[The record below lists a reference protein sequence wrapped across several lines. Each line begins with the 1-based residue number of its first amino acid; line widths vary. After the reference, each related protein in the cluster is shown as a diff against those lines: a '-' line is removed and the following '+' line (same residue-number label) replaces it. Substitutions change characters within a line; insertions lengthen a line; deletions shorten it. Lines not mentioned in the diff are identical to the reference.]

1 MLDIKLIKEQGSRV
15 QEQLNRRGPGTSKD
29 LDQLI
34 ELDAERREALNQAQT
49 LKNKKKTLSAEV
61 GQLKKKGENADSL
74 MAEVKQLNTEIKQW
88 DDKSAEF
95 DEQVRATLLKIPNLP
110 SESTPEGTDESQ
122 NEEIRVWGQ
131 KPPIDFKPKSHLEL
145 GESLGL
151 LDLKRAAKISG
162 ARFAVFRG
170 QGAALLRALIQFM
183 LDTQTRENGYEE
195 LYPPV
200 LVNKDSLMG
209 TGQLPKFEEDLFK
222 LRDDELFLIPTAEVP
237 VTNYHRD
244 EILPEESLPV
254 KYAAYTL
261 CFRREAGSYGKDTQ
275 GIIRQ
280 HQFDKVELVKFVKP
294 EHSYDELE
302 KLVTDAESILQKLGL
317 HYRVVNLCT
326 GDLGFSAA
334 KTYDLEVWLPSQDTF
349 REISS
354 CSNFTDYQ
362 ARRAMIRYKPQGKSH
377 SVSGS
382 EGKSRSVSGS
392 GNVPHST
399 SQGKSRSVSGGKPE
413 LVHTLNGSGLAA
425 GRLFVAVLEN
435 YQQADG
441 SIQIPEPLR
450 PYMNGAESIS

>member
-1 MLDIKLIKEQGSRV
+1 MLDIKLIREQGERLHN
-15 QEQLNRRGPGTSKD
+15 QLNRRGPGTAQD
-29 LDQLI
+29 LDRLI
-34 ELDAERREALNQAQT
+34 EIDAERREALNKSQT

-61 GQLKKKGENADSL
+61 GKLKKQGENADAL
-74 MAEVKQLNTEIKQW
+74 MAEVKQINAEIDEW
-88 DDKSAEF
+88 DGKADAL
-95 DEQVRATLLKIPNLP
+95 DEELRTTLLNIPNIP
-110 SESTPEGTDESQ
+110 SDTTPDGADESQ
-122 NEEIRVWGQ
+122 NEEIRKWGE
-131 KPPIDFKPKSHLEL
+131 KPSLDFEPKNHLEL
-145 GESLGL
+145 GEALGI
-151 LDLKRAAKISG
+151 LDMKRAVKISG

-200 LVNKDSLMG
+200 LVNEDSLKG

-294 EHSYDELE
+294 ETSYDELE
-302 KLVTDAESILQKLGL
+302 NLVTHAESILQKLGL
-317 HYRVVNLCT
+317 HYRVVNLCA

-334 KTYDLEVWLPSQDTF
+334 KTYDLEVWLPSQNTY

-362 ARRAMIRYKPQGKSH
+362 ARRAMIRTKS
-377 SVSGS
+377 
-382 EGKSRSVSGS
+382 KD
-392 GNVPHST
+392 
-399 SQGKSRSVSGGKPE
+399 GGKPE

-441 SIQIPEPLR
+441 SIQIPAPLQ
-450 PYMNGAESIS
+450 PYLNGKERISK

>member
-1 MLDIKLIKEQGSRV
+1 MLDIKLIREQGESV
-15 QEQLNRRGPGTSKD
+15 QNQLNRRGPGTSAD
-29 LDQLI
+29 LDQLL
-34 ELDAERREALNQAQT
+34 EVDKQRREALNQAQS

-61 GQLKKKGENADSL
+61 GNLKKKGENADAL
-74 MAEVKQLNTEIKQW
+74 MADVKQINTEIDEW
-88 DDKSAEF
+88 DGKANIL
-95 DEQVRATLLKIPNLP
+95 DEQVRTTLLNIPNLP
-110 SESTPEGTDESQ
+110 DESVPVGADESQ
-122 NEEIRVWGQ
+122 NQEVRVFGE
-131 KPPIDFKPKSHLEL
+131 KPSFDFKPKNHLEL
-145 GESLGL
+145 GEALNV
-151 LDLKRAAKISG
+151 LDLKRATKISG
-162 ARFAVFRG
+162 ARFAVFKG

-200 LVNKDSLMG
+200 LVNKESLEG

-244 EILPEESLPV
+244 EILPEESLPI

-302 KLVTDAESILQKLGL
+302 KLVTNAESILQKLGL

-334 KTYDLEVWLPSQDTF
+334 KTYDLEVWLPSQDTY

-362 ARRAMIRYKPQGKSH
+362 ARRAKIRYKGKS
-377 SVSGS
+377 
-382 EGKSRSVSGS
+382 
-392 GNVPHST
+392 
-399 SQGKSRSVSGGKPE
+399 GKPE
-413 LVHTLNGSGLAA
+413 LIHTLNGSGLAA

-435 YQQADG
+435 FQQADG
-441 SIQIPEPLR
+441 TIRIPEPLQS
-450 PYMNGAESIS
+450 YLNGQTLLS

>member
-1 MLDIKLIKEQGSRV
+1 MLDIKLIREQGETV
-15 QEQLNRRGPGTSKD
+15 HNQLNRRGPGTSAD
-29 LDQLI
+29 LDRLLEIDKQ
-34 ELDAERREALNQAQT
+34 RRDALNQSQT

-61 GQLKKKGENADSL
+61 GNLKKKGQDASGPME
-74 MAEVKQLNTEIKQW
+74 EVKQLNVQIKEW
-88 DDKSAEF
+88 DDKSNSL
-95 DEQVRATLLKIPNLP
+95 DEQVRSTLLKIPNLP
-110 SESTPEGTDESQ
+110 SETTPDGADESQ
-122 NEEIRVWGQ
+122 NQEVRQWGG
-131 KPPIDFKPKSHLEL
+131 KPSFDFKPKNHVEL
-145 GESLGL
+145 GETLGL

-162 ARFAVFRG
+162 ARFAVFKG

-183 LDTQTRENGYEE
+183 LNTQTRDNGYEE

-200 LVNKDSLMG
+200 LVNEDSLMG

-302 KLVTDAESILQKLGL
+302 KLVADAESILQKLNL

-334 KTYDLEVWLPSQDTF
+334 KTYDLEVWLPSQNTY

-362 ARRAMIRYKPQGKSH
+362 ARRAMIRYKGKD
-377 SVSGS
+377 
-382 EGKSRSVSGS
+382 
-392 GNVPHST
+392 
-399 SQGKSRSVSGGKPE
+399 GGKPE

-441 SIQIPEPLR
+441 SIQIPEPLQL
-450 PYMNGAESIS
+450 YLNGQTQLG

>member
-1 MLDIKLIKEQGSRV
+1 MLDIKLIREQGERV
-15 QEQLNRRGPGTSKD
+15 HNQLNRRGAGTSMD
-29 LDQLI
+29 LDRLI
-34 ELDAERREALNQAQT
+34 EIDAQRRDALNKSQT

-61 GQLKKKGENADSL
+61 GKLKQQGQNADAL
-74 MAEVKQLNTEIKQW
+74 MAEVKQLNVEIDEW
-88 DDKSAEF
+88 DVKAGDL
-95 DEQVRATLLKIPNLP
+95 DEQVRTTLLKIPNLP
-110 SESTPEGTDESQ
+110 SETTPDGADESQ
-122 NEEIRVWGQ
+122 NQEIRQWGE
-131 KPPIDFKPKSHLEL
+131 KPSFDFKPQNHLEL
-145 GESLGL
+145 GETLGL
-151 LDLKRAAKISG
+151 LDMKRAVKISG
-162 ARFAVFRG
+162 ARFAVFKG

-183 LDTQTRENGYEE
+183 LNTQTRENGYEE

-200 LVNKDSLMG
+200 LVNKESLMG

-244 EILPEESLPV
+244 EILPEESLPI

-261 CFRREAGSYGKDTQ
+261 CFRREAGSYGKDSQ

-302 KLVTDAESILQKLGL
+302 KLVTDAESILQKLNL
-317 HYRVVNLCT
+317 HYRVVNLCA

-334 KTYDLEVWLPSQDTF
+334 KTYDLEVWLPSQNTY

-362 ARRAMIRYKPQGKSH
+362 ARRAMIRTKS
-377 SVSGS
+377 
-382 EGKSRSVSGS
+382 KD
-392 GNVPHST
+392 
-399 SQGKSRSVSGGKPE
+399 GGKPE

-441 SIQIPEPLR
+441 SIRIPEPLQ
-450 PYMNGAESIS
+450 PYLDGQTLLPAL